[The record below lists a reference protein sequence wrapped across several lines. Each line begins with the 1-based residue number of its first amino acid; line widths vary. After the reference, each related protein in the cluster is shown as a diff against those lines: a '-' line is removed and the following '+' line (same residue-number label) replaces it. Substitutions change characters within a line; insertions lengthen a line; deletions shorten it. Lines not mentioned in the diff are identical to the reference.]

1 MHYWADLQSL
11 HGFSCNDTITPRGLA
26 IGAHDNA
33 AASAKCQR
41 VFALALCVVCVCVC
55 VARNITFAEME
66 ALIDELAK
74 KYKDDHKVDEDT
86 AKQQIS
92 QKLTKT
98 KSKTHGTTVH
108 LA

>member
-1 MHYWADLQSL
+1 MFVSR
-11 HGFSCNDTITPRGLA
+11 T
-26 IGAHDNA
+26 
-33 AASAKCQR
+33 
-41 VFALALCVVCVCVC
+41 
-55 VARNITFAEME
+55 ITFAEME

-98 KSKTHGTTVH
+98 KPKSHGTTVH
-108 LA
+108 FMFCDYYLSAKLSLLGVIAKAGERATL